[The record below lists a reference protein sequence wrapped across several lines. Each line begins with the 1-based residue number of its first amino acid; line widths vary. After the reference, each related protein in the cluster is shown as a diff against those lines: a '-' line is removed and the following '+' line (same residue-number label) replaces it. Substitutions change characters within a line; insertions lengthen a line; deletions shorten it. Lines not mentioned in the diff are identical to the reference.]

1 MQAYLAKRAL
11 LVIPTLLIVVTLV
24 FVILRLVPGDP
35 AVMLLSGSVGEDTF
49 TEEDLNK
56 MRAKLGTDR
65 PLIVQY
71 GTWLGNMFK
80 LDFGKSFHRDTPVF
94 DTIKEKFPITLELAI
109 LSLIVSTIIAVP
121 MGVYSALKQ
130 DSIADYVLRVIS
142 ITGIAV
148 PNFWVAVLAVY
159 ILSSYFE
166 WLPPFDYKTFQEEPL
181 TNMKQMVFPVIALG
195 FSQVALMARLT
206 RSSVLEVLREDY
218 TRTARAKGLHE
229 MVVVYRHALRNA
241 LLPVVTVA
249 GYQFS
254 TLLGGTV
261 LIENIFN
268 VPGMG
273 DGLFDAIGLRDFP
286 MIQAIVVVI
295 TIIVLLLNLIID
307 LLYAWLNPRIR
318 YA

>member
-35 AVMLLSGSVGEDTF
+35 AVMLVSGSVGEDTF

-109 LSLIVSTIIAVP
+109 LSLIVSTVIAVP
-121 MGVYSALKQ
+121 IGVYSALKQ
-130 DSIADYVLRVIS
+130 DSIADYVLRVTS

-159 ILSSYFE
+159 ILSSYFN
-166 WLPPFDYKTFQEEPL
+166 WLPSFNYKTFQEEPL

-218 TRTARAKGLHE
+218 IRTARAKGLHE

-273 DGLFDAIGLRDFP
+273 DGLYDAIGLRDFP